1 MPLITK
7 NDQFMREF
15 FNHTIGFD
23 NLFDRLTLVR
33 GKEAGFPPYN
43 IIRTKQYD
51 DDKLTFVELAISGY
65 SKDDIDVTVED
76 GVLII
81 EGKSSKSPLSEK
93 KEVHKGIASRKFK
106 RSFSL
111 GEYIEVRSAD
121 LKDGLLTITLE
132 EVIPEEKKPKVIEIN

>member
-1 MPLITK
+1 MTLITK

-15 FNHTIGFD
+15 FNHTIGVD

-51 DDKLTFVELAISGY
+51 DDKLTFVELAIAGY

>member
-1 MPLITK
+1 MTLITK

-43 IIRTKQYD
+43 IISTKQYD
-51 DDKLTFVELAISGY
+51 DDKLTFVELAIAGY

-81 EGKSSKSPLSEK
+81 EGKSSKSPLSL
-93 KEVHKGIASRKFK
+93 
-106 RSFSL
+106 SL
-111 GEYIEVRSAD
+111 SLSLSQAQSVG
-121 LKDGLLTITLE
+121 
-132 EVIPEEKKPKVIEIN
+132 